1 MLTALFWKKVWSWIK
16 HYWYFPVIIVLLIF
30 AFISGSSAKEK
41 LFNLLLEQK
50 ENHKKEID
58 LINGINAEKEEIKEE
73 IKEKHKEEIERI
85 EKQHDI
91 KIQDLEEEKQEELL
105 STIEEKKDKPDD
117 LAKDIAALL
126 GAKHVE

>member
-1 MLTALFWKKVWSWIK
+1 MSVIFWKKLWSWIK

-73 IKEKHKEEIERI
+73 IKEKHKKEIERI
-85 EKQHDI
+85 EKEHDI

-105 STIEEKKDKPDD
+105 TTIEEKKDKPDD

>member
-1 MLTALFWKKVWSWIK
+1 MLTALFWKKVWSWVK
-16 HYWYFPVIIVLLIF
+16 HYWYFPVIIVLLVF

-73 IKEKHKEEIERI
+73 IKEKHKKEIERI
-85 EKQHDI
+85 EKEHDI

-105 STIEEKKDKPDD
+105 TTIEEKKDKPDD

>member
-1 MLTALFWKKVWSWIK
+1 MLTALFWKKVWSWVK
-16 HYWYFPVIIVLLIF
+16 HYWYFPVIIVLLVF

-58 LINGINAEKEEIKEE
+58 LINGINAEKEEI
-73 IKEKHKEEIERI
+73 ERI
-85 EKQHDI
+85 EKEHDI